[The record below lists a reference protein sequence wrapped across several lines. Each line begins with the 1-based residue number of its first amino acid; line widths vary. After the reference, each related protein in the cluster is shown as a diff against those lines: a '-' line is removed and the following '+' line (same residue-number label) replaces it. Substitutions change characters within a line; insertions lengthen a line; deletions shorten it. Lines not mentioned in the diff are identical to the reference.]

1 MFDDLFDEISSMS
14 FGGLDFSEQVGSSML
29 SMNNFGE
36 ISQQFAQGG
45 VYNGWGQQI
54 FEFKDNLF
62 GDMANFDNMGNQ
74 LSVFKENLFG
84 DMANFDNM
92 GNQLS
97 VFKENLF
104 GNMAQ
109 FDNMGNQLLEFKKNL
124 FGNMSAYVSDPM
136 SISISGSINF
146 LN

>member
-1 MFDDLFDEISSMS
+1 
-14 FGGLDFSEQVGSSML
+14 
-29 SMNNFGE
+29 
-36 ISQQFAQGG
+36 
-45 VYNGWGQQI
+45 
-54 FEFKDNLF
+54 
-62 GDMANFDNMGNQ
+62 
-74 LSVFKENLFG
+74 
-84 DMANFDNM
+84 MANFDNM

-136 SISISGSINF
+136 SISISGSINL